1 MGDEVALVT
10 GAAQGLGRGFTEAL
24 LRRGAKVCVADVKVQ
39 TGEATVLR
47 FQQQFGRDR
56 VFFFKCDVTCEADV
70 KAAVQA
76 TRDRFGKLTIMVN
89 NAGISSEAQWSKM
102 VDVNLKGVIDG
113 TQEAV
118 AVMRRDTGGQG
129 GVVVNI
135 ASAAGLIPV
144 HTTPV
149 YAATKFG
156 VVGFTRSWA
165 ANPHLASL
173 GISFACICPTFT
185 DTDMIV
191 HGDFREGR
199 SLYTEDSQRMMAE
212 VGVMPLSQVVT
223 AFEQLLDSPDNNG
236 IVMSVTNIKGVRV
249 RKHGRPSRL

>member
-1 MGDEVALVT
+1 MRDEVALVT
-10 GAAQGLGRGFTEAL
+10 GAAQGLGRGFSEAL
-24 LRRGAKVCVADVKVQ
+24 LRRGAKVCVADIKVQ
-39 TGEATVLR
+39 TGEATVLN

-56 VFFFKCDVTCEADV
+56 VFFVKCDVTSEEDV

-76 TRDRFGKLTIMVN
+76 TRGRFGKLTIMVN
-89 NAGISSEAQWSKM
+89 NAGMSSEAEWSKM
-102 VDVNLKGVIDG
+102 VDVNLKGVIVG

-118 AVMRRDTGGQG
+118 AAMRRDAGGQG

-135 ASAAGLIPV
+135 ASAAGLIPL
-144 HTTPV
+144 HTIPV

-165 ANPHLASL
+165 ANPHLPSL
-173 GISFACICPTFT
+173 GISFSCICPTFT

-191 HGDFREGR
+191 HDDSRKGQ
-199 SLYTEDSQRMMAE
+199 SLYSEDFQRVMAE
-212 VGVMPLSQVVT
+212 VGVMPVSQVVS

-236 IVMSVTNIKGVRV
+236 VVMAVTNIKGVRI
-249 RKHGRPSRL
+249 RRHGRPSRL